1 MVIDLVVFFVDDI
14 LNSIL
19 EDNTVGIPAGHF
31 LSKHVGLV
39 FEEVV
44 VVVVYGFQLKVEAVD
59 RRVPIEMVDLT
70 SGARQSRRVKK
81 TCSNILK
88 ERLI

>member
-1 MVIDLVVFFVDDI
+1 MVIDLVVFFVDDV
-14 LNSIL
+14 LNSIF
-19 EDNTVGIPAGHF
+19 EDDAFGIPAGHF
-31 LSKHVGLV
+31 LSKHIGLV

-70 SGARQSRRVKK
+70 SGARQSSRVEK

-88 ERLI
+88 QS

>member
-1 MVIDLVVFFVDDI
+1 VVIDLVVFFVDDV
-14 LNSIL
+14 LNSSL
-19 EDNTVGIPAGHF
+19 EDDAFGIPAGHF
-31 LSKHVGLV
+31 LSKHIGLV

-59 RRVPIEMVDLT
+59 RCVPIEMVDLT
-70 SGARQSRRVKK
+70 SGARQSSRVEK

-88 ERLI
+88 